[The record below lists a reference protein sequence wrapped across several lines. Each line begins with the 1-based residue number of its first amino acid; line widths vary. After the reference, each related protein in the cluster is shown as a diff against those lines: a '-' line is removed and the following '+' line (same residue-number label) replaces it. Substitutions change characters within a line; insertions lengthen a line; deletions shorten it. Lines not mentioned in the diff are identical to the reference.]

1 MNLQNPNINDGEKYN
16 HSTISPAL
24 KQSARDNGPFFSVV
38 IPVYNEQES
47 LRELHLRLTAVL
59 QELKGSYEI
68 IFVDDGSADGSF
80 TILEDLHKKD
90 HRVIVLQFSRNFG
103 HHLAITAGMD
113 AAVGEVVILMDADLE
128 DQPEE
133 IPALFNKLQEGYDVV
148 YGIRMMRQHTLFK
161 RVSSRLFFAL
171 MRRMVKGFDLN
182 SGVFRIARRR
192 VIDTVKQCREANR
205 FVVGLISWAG
215 FNQTG
220 VEVRHGKRQGGATKY
235 NLPKQILLAVNGITS
250 FTALPLRMST
260 YLGVIVSAVA
270 IVCGAIVIVRKIV
283 WGLGVLG
290 WPSLMVV
297 ILFLS
302 GVQLLSLGI
311 FGEYLGR
318 ALTESQH
325 RPLYVIAR
333 RLESEDVD
341 EST

>member
-148 YGIRMMRQHTLFK
+148 YGIRTTRQHTLFK

-182 SGVFRIARRR
+182 SGVFRIARRQ
-192 VIDTVKQCREANR
+192 VIDTVKR
-205 FVVGLISWAG
+205 V
-215 FNQTG
+215 
-220 VEVRHGKRQGGATKY
+220 
-235 NLPKQILLAVNGITS
+235 
-250 FTALPLRMST
+250 
-260 YLGVIVSAVA
+260 
-270 IVCGAIVIVRKIV
+270 
-283 WGLGVLG
+283 
-290 WPSLMVV
+290 
-297 ILFLS
+297 S
-302 GVQLLSLGI
+302 GVDFKVEFAGRRAGDPARIVAASDRIRSALAWRPQFDDLQTIVGHALAWERKLGT
-311 FGEYLGR
+311 R
-318 ALTESQH
+318 N
-325 RPLYVIAR
+325 R
-333 RLESEDVD
+333 
-341 EST
+341 